1 MKTMQDLCA
10 ELDLAVMTDV
20 AGNPGS
26 GEGVEVYAVGF
37 VGDVEAGIGG
47 FTVTPWFTSRRSLA
61 AYCEAQYEQIIEKGA
76 PEC

>member
-1 MKTMQDLCA
+1 MNALEHLCA
-10 ELDLAVMTDV
+10 DLDLAVLKDIAGKADSSAAV
-20 AGNPGS
+20 A
-26 GEGVEVYAVGF
+26 VYAVGCEP
-37 VGDVEAGIGG
+37 DEAAGIGG

>member
-10 ELDLAVMTDV
+10 ELDLTVLTDI
-20 AGNPGS
+20 AGDANS
-26 GEGVEVYAVGF
+26 AAHMQVYAVGCA
-37 VGDVEAGIGG
+37 GDTETGIVG

-61 AYCEAQYEQIIEKGA
+61 AYCEAQYDQIIEKGA